1 MQRIKGHLLNAIVV
15 TAWLVCWSPGF
26 AQSPTKAERPNFVVI
41 VADDLGYSDL
51 GSYGGEIATPNIDRL
66 ASEGIRYTNYY
77 VGPTCSPTRS
87 MLMTGMDNH
96 RVGMGNMYERTAP
109 NQLELPGYEGV
120 LSLDVPTF
128 ANRLRD
134 LGYRTYMTGKWHLG
148 HEPTHIP
155 RSRGFDRSFS
165 LINSGGS
172 HFDFNGLNM
181 DNEESE
187 FTEDGEYLTE
197 LPKDYYSTRTFTEK
211 LIQFIDADKDDDRP
225 FVAYLAY
232 QAPHDPLQV
241 PDAWL
246 RRYKAKYDD
255 GWDHTREQRLARM
268 KKLGLMPPGAELAPR
283 LWYLPEYDDLLGA
296 AQSIAARKME
306 IYAAMV
312 EYIDFQVGNLVK
324 YLDESGELDNTVII
338 FFSDNGPEGNDP
350 IAAAQRQPNLAA
362 SAFYSN
368 NYDLQFEAWGRSYG
382 YMAYGPTWAQVS
394 ATPFNMYKG
403 AMAEG
408 GIRSPLIVWHS
419 GRPAPATVD
428 KDAVLHVMDIAPT
441 LVDMAGGD
449 PSEMQGKS
457 WAPMLRGE
465 VARPRDDDDIIAME
479 FQSAR
484 MIRRGPWKAT
494 LTPRPYGTG
503 DWELFDIANDPA
515 EQKDLSAKHPEIFD
529 ELVTAWEEYAAA
541 NNYVLPNRTFYDGM
555 EERLPPRPPVP
566 DSWPRGQEKNWTGSK
581 DDD

>member
-1 MQRIKGHLLNAIVV
+1 MQRIMGHLLNAIVV
-15 TAWLVCWSPGF
+15 SVLLVYWSPAF
-26 AQSPTKAERPNFVVI
+26 AQSPTEGDRPNFIVI

-66 ASEGIRYTNYY
+66 AAEGIRYTNYY

-109 NQLELPGYEGV
+109 NQLELTGYEGV

-155 RSRGFDRSFS
+155 HGRGFDRSFS

-255 GWDHTREQRLARM
+255 GWDHTREQRLTRM
-268 KKLGLMPPGAELAPR
+268 KKLGLMPPDAELAPR

-419 GRPAPATVD
+419 GRLAPATID

-494 LTPRPYGTG
+494 LTPKPYGTG

-515 EQKDLSAKHPEIFD
+515 EQKNLSAEHPEIFD
-529 ELVTAWEEYAAA
+529 QLVTAWEEYAAA

-566 DSWPRGQEKNWTGSK
+566 DSWPRGQEKNWTGLK

>member
-1 MQRIKGHLLNAIVV
+1 MQNKFRYLQVNLTIAGLFAICTV
-15 TAWLVCWSPGF
+15 TY
-26 AQSPTKAERPNFVVI
+26 AQTPPEVRQPNFVVI

-51 GSYGGEIATPNIDRL
+51 GSYGGEISTPNLDRL
-66 ASEGIRYTNYY
+66 ASEGIRYTNFY

-109 NQLELPGYEGV
+109 NQMELPGYEGV

-155 RSRGFDRSFS
+155 RGRGFDRSFS

-172 HFDFNGLNM
+172 HFDFNGLNI

-197 LPKDYYSTRTFTEK
+197 LPKDYYSTRTFTDK
-211 LIQFIDADKDDDRP
+211 LIQFIDDDSDDDRP

-241 PDAWL
+241 PDSWL

-268 KKLGLMPPGAELAPR
+268 KKLGLMPPGADLAPR

-296 AQSIAARKME
+296 AQSITSRKME

-312 EYIDFQVGNLVK
+312 EYIDFQVGNLID
-324 YLDESGELDNTVII
+324 YLDESGQLDNTVII
-338 FFSDNGPEGNDP
+338 FFSDNGPEGSDP
-350 IAAAQRQPNLAA
+350 IAAAQRQPNLAK

-408 GIRSPLIVWHS
+408 GIRSPLIVWQS
-419 GRPAPATVD
+419 GLPTPANVD
-428 KDAVLHVMDIAPT
+428 KDAILHVMDIAPT
-441 LVDMAGGD
+441 LVEMAGGD

-457 WAPMLRGE
+457 WASMLRGE
-465 VARPRDDDDIIAME
+465 QARPRGDDDIIAME

-503 DWELFDIANDPA
+503 DWELFEIAKDPA
-515 EQKDLSAKHPEIFD
+515 EQIDVSAEHPELFD
-529 ELVTAWEEYAAA
+529 ELVAAWGEYAAA
-541 NNYVLPNRTFYDGM
+541 NNVVLPNRTFYDGM

-566 DSWPRGQEKNWTGSK
+566 DAWPRGQEKNWTGSE
-581 DDD
+581 DED